1 MDIAAV
7 MALIIKG
14 LGIVETLVEAGQ
26 EIAPTIKTLVDIA
39 TGTQDGT
46 ITQAQLLAA
55 EDELDAQVDE
65 FNKPIPD

>member
-46 ITQAQLLAA
+46 IT
-55 EDELDAQVDE
+55 LDAQVDE
-65 FNKPIPD
+65 FNKPISD

>member
-14 LGIVETLVEAGQ
+14 LGIVETLVQAGQ

-46 ITQAQLLAA
+46 ITLDQLKAA

-65 FNKPIPD
+65 FNKPLED